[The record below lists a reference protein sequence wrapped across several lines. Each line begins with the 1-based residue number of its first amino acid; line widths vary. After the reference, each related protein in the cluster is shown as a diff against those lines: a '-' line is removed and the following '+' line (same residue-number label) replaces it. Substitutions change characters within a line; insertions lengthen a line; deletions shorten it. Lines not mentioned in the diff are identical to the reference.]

1 VEHAAVAKQID
12 APQNLALIQTC
23 TAPLVPLALHVSDLR
38 TMPTLTRSVD
48 AVHSLLMEPFTSCLG
63 CASITLRLEVAT
75 HPSTEQECTQCSSLH
90 WCMSVVMA
98 GRNDEHM
105 LLVCLCLCTCGRLAS
120 L

>member
-63 CASITLRLEVAT
+63 CASITLALKWPHIPALSKSALSAARFTGV
-75 HPSTEQECTQCSSLH
+75 
-90 WCMSVVMA
+90 
-98 GRNDEHM
+98 
-105 LLVCLCLCTCGRLAS
+105 
-120 L
+120 